1 MAVQLA
7 VWLWDDRR
15 CSMTIRNMGRKMGKP
30 SRKSLENR
38 KTMGKHITLMG
49 KIVTSGKYMGNYMG
63 NIGNYG
69 KPFEDHGERWEN
81 NPDPFQ
87 K

>member
-1 MAVQLA
+1 
-7 VWLWDDRR
+7 
-15 CSMTIRNMGRKMGKP
+15 
-30 SRKSLENR
+30 
-38 KTMGKHITLMG
+38 MGKHIKLMG

-69 KPFEDHGERWEN
+69 KPFEDQGERWEN